1 MAEKE
6 VVNNKVP
13 GLSIAAL
20 VLGIVSVALWCV
32 WWISIPC
39 SILGLIFGILGIKKV
54 RRGFALTGIITGSIA
69 LGIWAIIMTCAFI
82 YGFAE
87 AFDDYDDYNYKR
99 PHRSSYSSYLEY

>member
-6 VVNNKVP
+6 VKNKIP

-20 VLGIVSVALWCV
+20 VLGIVGISFWCV

-39 SILGLIFGILGIKKV
+39 AILGLVFGIIGIKKP

-69 LGIWAIIMTCAFI
+69 LAIWAIVLTSAFVS
-82 YGFAE
+82 GFME
-87 AFDDYDDYNYKR
+87 GFTEGYNNNKSKKSS
-99 PHRSSYSSYLEY
+99 RSSYSSFLDY